1 MGIFSFLAGKGRTR
15 AAAPT
20 SAEAPSP
27 RPIEAPG
34 APAAPGP
41 AVPDRPAAW
50 DFGALHSPPPET
62 PRDGVEVGRA
72 DPARTA
78 ELKPRVVEAL
88 STIFEPEIPVNIY
101 ELGLIYDVRVDDQ
114 ARVAVTMTLTSPA
127 CPSAQQLPSEARWKV
142 KAVPG
147 VADAHVE
154 VVWEPPWTK
163 DRMSDAAKLA
173 LGLW

>member
-1 MGIFSFLAGKGRTR
+1 MGIFSFLTGRSTPASDR
-15 AAAPT
+15 AT
-20 SAEAPSP
+20 SSASP
-27 RPIEAPG
+27 APG
-34 APAAPGP
+34 APEATAAPASAYP
-41 AVPDRPAAW
+41 EMPAAW
-50 DFGALHSPPPET
+50 DFGALHSTPPTT
-62 PRDGVEVGRA
+62 PPDGVDVGPS
-72 DPARTA
+72 DPAA
-78 ELKPRVVEAL
+78 EAEITPKVVAAL
-88 STIFEPEIPVNIY
+88 STIFDPEIPVNIY
-101 ELGLIYDVRVDDQ
+101 ELGLIYGVRVDAQ

-163 DRMSDAAKLA
+163 DRMSDAAKLS